1 MNKIAL
7 EKISYGLYIVS
18 SFKERKFNGQIANT
32 VFQITSEP
40 PKVAVSINKENLTH
54 DFIESSGCFA
64 VSVLKQDTPFPFIGM
79 FGFKSGRNIDKFTNC
94 SYKIGKTGCPIVL
107 ENSIAYMEFKV
118 IDKVDVGTHT
128 IFIGEMQDGEI
139 LEEGEPLTYS
149 YYKMVKKGKS
159 PKSAPTYIK
168 E

>member
-1 MNKIAL
+1 
-7 EKISYGLYIVS
+7 
-18 SFKERKFNGQIANT
+18 
-32 VFQITSEP
+32 
-40 PKVAVSINKENLTH
+40 
-54 DFIESSGCFA
+54 
-64 VSVLKQDTPFPFIGM
+64 
-79 FGFKSGRNIDKFTNC
+79 
-94 SYKIGKTGCPIVL
+94 
-107 ENSIAYMEFKV
+107 MEFKV
-118 IDKVDVGTHT
+118 IDKVDVETHT

>member
-1 MNKIAL
+1 MNKNAL

-18 SFKERKFNGQIANT
+18 SFKEEKFNGQIANT

-40 PKVAVSINKENLTH
+40 PKVAVSINKGNLTH
-54 DFIESSGCFA
+54 EFIEASGYFA
-64 VSVLKQDTPFPFIGM
+64 VSVLRQETPFPFIGN
-79 FGFKSGRNIDKFTNC
+79 FGFKSGRNVDKFANC
-94 SYKIGKTGCPIVL
+94 SYKIGMTGCPIVL
-107 ENSIAYMEFKV
+107 ENSVAYMEFKV
-118 IDKVDVGTHT
+118 IDKVDAGTHT
-128 IFIGEMQDGEI
+128 IFIGEMLEGEI

>member
-1 MNKIAL
+1 MNKSTL
-7 EKISYGLYIVS
+7 EKISYGLYVVS

-40 PKVAVSINKENLTH
+40 PRVAVSINKDNLTH
-54 DFIESSGCFA
+54 EFIETSGYFA
-64 VSVLKQDTPFPFIGM
+64 VSVLRQETPFSFIGN
-79 FGFKSGRNIDKFTNC
+79 FGFKSGRNVDKFANC
-94 SYKIGKTGCPIVL
+94 SYKIGMTGCPIVL

-118 IDKVDVGTHT
+118 IDKVDAGTHT
-128 IFIGEMQDGEI
+128 IFIGEMLEGEI